1 MKKKSASWDAANERL
16 ISFDK
21 MLGHAPAERD
31 YDANKLKVGVDLG
44 TSSILTV
51 VLDENDV
58 PLAGLSQDAMV
69 VRDGVVVEFS
79 KAIQIVIK
87 QRETLEGFLGTRLTH
102 AAAAIPPGV
111 SDGNQ
116 KAVQHVLQG
125 AGYEVSAI
133 VDESTAAATF
143 LGVSE
148 GAVVDVGG
156 GTTGIS
162 VIRNGQPV
170 FSADEP
176 TGGHHMTLVLAGS
189 LGIPYGEAEIT
200 KRSEEKQDFVF
211 QIIRP
216 VVEKMAAITAKY
228 IVGYDVKDV
237 YISGGASAF
246 RDFEKSFGGVV
257 GVQVHKPEK
266 PWLVTPLG
274 IAMYDR

>member
-1 MKKKSASWDAANERL
+1 MNKKNSTWDKANARL
-16 ISFDK
+16 ISFEK
-21 MLGHAPAERD
+21 MLGKPPSGNE
-31 YDANKLKVGVDLG
+31 YDKSKLKVGVDLG

-58 PLAGLSQDAMV
+58 PLTGLSQDATV

-79 KAIQIVIK
+79 KAIQIVIS
-87 QRETLEGFLGTRLTH
+87 QREMLEGFLGTSLTH

-116 KAVQHVLQG
+116 NAVKHVLQG

-143 LGVSE
+143 LGVME

-162 VIRNGQPV
+162 IIKNGQSD

-189 LGIPYGEAEIT
+189 LGIPYNEAEIM
-200 KRSEEKQDFVF
+200 KRSAEKQDFVF

-216 VVEKMAAITAKY
+216 VVEKMAAITEKY
-228 IVGYDVKDV
+228 IAGHDVKDV

-257 GVQVHKPEK
+257 GVSVHKPEK

-274 IAMYDR
+274 IAMYDK

>member
-1 MKKKSASWDAANERL
+1 MSKINSLWDIANERL
-16 ISFDK
+16 LSFDK
-21 MLGHAPAERD
+21 MLGKPPTGIE
-31 YDANKLKVGVDLG
+31 YDRSRLKVGVDLG

-58 PLAGLSQDAMV
+58 PIAGLSQDATV

-79 KAIQIVIK
+79 KAIQIVVS
-87 QRETLEGFLGTRLTH
+87 QRETLEGFLGTSLTH

-116 KAVQHVLQG
+116 NAVKHVLQG

-143 LGVSE
+143 LGVEE

-162 VIRNGQPV
+162 VIRNGLSIY
-170 FSADEP
+170 SADEP

-189 LGIPYGEAEIT
+189 LGIPYNEAEAV
-200 KRSEEKQDFVF
+200 KRSPEKQDFVF

-216 VVEKMAAITAKY
+216 VAEKMAAITKKY
-228 IVGYDVKDV
+228 IAGYDVKDV

-246 RDFEKSFGGVV
+246 NDFEKSFCGVV
-257 GVQVHKPEK
+257 GVPVHKPEK

-274 IAMYDR
+274 IAMYDK